1 MPVIQK
7 ENVENFYD
15 QFGDDQQKIG
25 INIRHLFIIN
35 KLKTENLNSH
45 SKVLEIGCGIGT
57 VTELIAK
64 IVTNGKVLSIDIS
77 PKSISIAKQRLK
89 DYKNVD
95 FLVSDMSNFSNN
107 EKFDFIV
114 FPDVLEHIPIDQ
126 HFDLFKKIRN
136 IVSEECTIC
145 INIPHANY
153 INWCRKNHPES
164 LQIIDQPL
172 DISVLTSIIYEIGF
186 KLEQLTS
193 YKLHHN
199 QNDYQFM
206 IFKNF
211 FPEEFTNKSK
221 PEIILNKL
229 KLRLK

>member
-1 MPVIQK
+1 MSFIQK
-7 ENVENFYD
+7 EKVENFYD
-15 QFGDDQQKIG
+15 QFGEDQQKIG

-35 KLKTENLNSH
+35 KLKSENLNSH

-64 IVTNGKVLSIDIS
+64 IVTNGKILSIDIS
-77 PKSISIAKQRLK
+77 PKSISIAKHRLK

-95 FLVSDMSNFSNN
+95 FLVSDMSNFLST
-107 EKFDFIV
+107 EKFDFII
-114 FPDVLEHIPIDQ
+114 FPDVLEHIPINQ
-126 HFDLFKKIRN
+126 HLGIFKKIETV
-136 IVSEECTIC
+136 VSKKCTIC

-153 INWCRKNHPES
+153 INWSRKNHPET

-172 DISVLTSIIYEIGF
+172 DISILTSTIYEIGF
-186 KLEQLTS
+186 KLEQLIS

-206 IFKNF
+206 VFKNF

-221 PEIILNKL
+221 PAIIFNKL
-229 KLRLK
+229 KLRLR